1 VGHPL
6 VAGVCCLGGSGA
18 LWDADHVPGEGR
30 LVEELWE
37 QQSVWSQTANRM
49 KTSIGRARSAA
60 LGLTIGS
67 AVLATLAARLP
78 VVQEAASAVLAVA
91 AAVGVGFVPV
101 LRSRYGGRV
110 LRDWTRARSVSEA
123 LKSEV
128 YLYLARS
135 GDYRGEDRDRRLKM
149 CTDRIR
155 RQAADL
161 LRHTVDIQPARRPLP
176 DVCDSGSYLRVRVD
190 GQIEGYY
197 RPKAQHLQAR
207 LSQFHRVE
215 LVLAVAGVGLG
226 ACAVSVPQWDL
237 GAWIAVVT
245 TISATVAAHVGAT
258 RYEYQLIEY
267 IRTAEELS
275 QLRHDATAT
284 ISPAELDQLVAQCER
299 IISIQNEGWMA
310 KLSSTPQEE
319 PKS

>member
-1 VGHPL
+1 
-6 VAGVCCLGGSGA
+6 
-18 LWDADHVPGEGR
+18 
-30 LVEELWE
+30 
-37 QQSVWSQTANRM
+37 
-49 KTSIGRARSAA
+49 
-60 LGLTIGS
+60 
-67 AVLATLAARLP
+67 
-78 VVQEAASAVLAVA
+78 
-91 AAVGVGFVPV
+91 
-101 LRSRYGGRV
+101 
-110 LRDWTRARSVSEA
+110 
-123 LKSEV
+123 
-128 YLYLARS
+128 
-135 GDYRGEDRDRRLKM
+135 
-149 CTDRIR
+149 
-155 RQAADL
+155 
-161 LRHTVDIQPARRPLP
+161 
-176 DVCDSGSYLRVRVD
+176 
-190 GQIEGYY
+190 
-197 RPKAQHLQAR
+197 
-207 LSQFHRVE
+207 
-215 LVLAVAGVGLG
+215 VGLG